1 MNDDHL
7 ADRHSEARTMTQ
19 LGINTCFAVK
29 RWPRPAD
36 WAPIVRDECGLDLV
50 QVSLDLVDVTRDADS
65 MARDVDEHLEAA
77 ARYGIRLHSA
87 FTGVAGYSSNL
98 LLHPSER
105 ERDAAERWY
114 ERAIDFAARVGAASM
129 GGHVGAFSVPD
140 WADPARRGQLWEEL
154 RVRLGR
160 LAGVARRRGLEGLL
174 VENLAARREP
184 STMTDIES
192 LITAGDSERVPIQL
206 CLDVGHMCVPD
217 TQGEE
222 RDPYAWLRR
231 MGGRASVIQIQQGDT
246 EGDRH
251 WPFTARYADVGRIDP
266 DRVLEALGRDV
277 KAPLVLEVIPAFEAP
292 DADVLADLVESARC
306 WREAIA
312 RSEYPVV

>member
-1 MNDDHL
+1 
-7 ADRHSEARTMTQ
+7 MTE

-29 RWPRPAD
+29 RWPRPMD
-36 WAPIVRDECGLDLV
+36 WAPIVRDELGLDLV
-50 QVSLDLVDVTRDADS
+50 QVSLDLVDLTHDDDS
-65 MARDVDEHLEAA
+65 LARDVDEHLDVA
-77 ARYGIRLHSA
+77 ARFGIRLHSV
-87 FTGVAGYSSNL
+87 FTGLAGYSSNL

-114 ERAIDFAARVGAASM
+114 ERALDFSGRLGVVSM

-140 WADPARRGQLWEEL
+140 WADPERRAALWEEL
-154 RVRLGR
+154 RIRLGR
-160 LAGVARRRGLEGLL
+160 LAGAARRCGLEGLL

-184 STMTDIES
+184 STMDDIES
-192 LITAGDSERVPIQL
+192 LVTVGDEEHVPIEL

-217 TQGEE
+217 TTGEE

-231 MGGRASVIQIQQGDT
+231 MGGLASVIQIQQGDT

-251 WPFTARYADVGRIDP
+251 WPFTARFAEVGRIDP
-266 DRVLEALGRDV
+266 DRVLEALGPDAR
-277 KAPLVLEVIPAFEAP
+277 APLILEVIPAFEAP
-292 DADVLADLVESARC
+292 DADVLGDLVESVRR

-312 RSEYPVV
+312 RSEYPLS

>member
-1 MNDDHL
+1 
-7 ADRHSEARTMTQ
+7 MTE

-36 WAPIVRDECGLDLV
+36 WAPIVRDVLGLDLV
-50 QVSLDLVDVTRDADS
+50 QVSLDLVDVSRGADA
-65 MARDVDEHLEAA
+65 MARDVEEHLEAA
-77 ARYGIRLHSA
+77 DRYGIRLHSA

-114 ERAIDFAARVGAASM
+114 ERAIDLAARLGAVSM

-140 WADPARRGQLWEEL
+140 WTDPTRRGQLWEEL

-184 STMTDIES
+184 STMADIGS
-192 LITAGDSERVPIQL
+192 LITAGDPERVPIQL
-206 CLDVGHMCVPD
+206 CLDVGHMCVPG
-217 TQGEE
+217 TEGEE
-222 RDPYAWLRR
+222 RDPYAWLHK
-231 MGGRASVIQIQQGDT
+231 MGGLAAVIQIQQGDT

-251 WPFTARYADVGRIDP
+251 WPFTDRFDAVGRIDP
-266 DRVLEALGRDV
+266 ARVLATLGREAS
-277 KAPLVLEVIPAFEAP
+277 APLIFEVIPAFEAP
-292 DADVLADLVESARC
+292 DAVVLEDLVESVRS
-306 WREAIA
+306 WREAMA
-312 RSEYPVV
+312 RSEYPVA

>member
-1 MNDDHL
+1 
-7 ADRHSEARTMTQ
+7 MTQ

-29 RWPRPAD
+29 RWPRPLD
-36 WAPIVRDECGLDLV
+36 WAPIVRDELGLDLV
-50 QVSLDLVDVTRDADS
+50 QVSLDLVDVTRDVDS
-65 MARDVDEHLEAA
+65 LARDADEHLEAA
-77 ARYGIRLHSA
+77 ATYGLRLHSA
-87 FTGVAGYSSNL
+87 FTGLAWYSLNL

-114 ERAIDFAARVGAASM
+114 ERAIDFAARMGTTSV

-140 WADPARRGQLWEEL
+140 WADPARRGRLWEEL
-154 RVRLGR
+154 KTRLGR
-160 LAGVARRRGLEGLL
+160 LAALARRRGLEGFL

-184 STMTDIES
+184 STMADIES

-231 MGGRASVIQIQQGDT
+231 FGGRAAVIQIQQGDE

-251 WPFTARYADVGRIDP
+251 WPFTARYADAGRISP
-266 DRVLEALGRDV
+266 DAVLATLGTDSQ
-277 KAPLVLEVIPAFEAP
+277 APLVLEVIPAFEAP
-292 DADVLADLVESARC
+292 DDDVLADLVESSRC
-306 WREAIA
+306 WREAMA
-312 RSEYPVV
+312 RQESAGRL